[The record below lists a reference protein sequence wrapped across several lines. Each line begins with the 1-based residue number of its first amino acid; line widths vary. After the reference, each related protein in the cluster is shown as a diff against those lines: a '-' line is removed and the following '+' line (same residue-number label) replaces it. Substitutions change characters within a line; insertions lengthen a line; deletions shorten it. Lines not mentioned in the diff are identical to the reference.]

1 MSRPATGRC
10 RRLAVAVLVA
20 GLLSAC
26 GDAPLGAAAS
36 IDGETISL
44 DQVDAYADAA
54 CEYTRTATEMT
65 NQPPQPISGAQLR
78 VEVLNLLVQSVLT
91 ERLGERLGVTVP
103 PSAAAGIPDTT
114 RAVLDAMPAQEAAD
128 AADFIALSQ
137 RTGALQRAIGTE
149 LLADEGAGQETDAP
163 QGVAPEQRGAAA
175 VFAVQQ
181 DADIEVDPR
190 LADGYAAR
198 VAAVG
203 GGTASPGSPLSVLT
217 SQEGGSATASD
228 APTFACS

>member
-1 MSRPATGRC
+1 MSRPAAGRG
-10 RRLAVAVLVA
+10 RRRVAAVGLVA

-26 GDAPLGAAAS
+26 GQAAPGAAAS

-44 DQVDAYADAA
+44 DRVDAYADAA

-91 ERLGERLGVTVP
+91 ERVGERLGVTVP
-103 PSAAAGIPDTT
+103 PSAGAGIPDAT

-128 AADFIALSQ
+128 ATDFLAVSQ
-137 RTGALQRAIGTE
+137 RTGALQQAIGAE
-149 LLADEGAGQETDAP
+149 LLGAEGTGP
-163 QGVAPEQRGAAA
+163 QTEGVTPEQRGAEA
-175 VFAVQQ
+175 VLAEQQ

-190 LADGYAAR
+190 LADGYAVR
-198 VAAVG
+198 TAAAG
-203 GGTASPGSPLSVLT
+203 ADSATPASPLSVLT

-228 APTFACS
+228 APTFSCS